1 MHENLDRDEDITAGT
16 EKSFGIVFAVLFLVI
31 AAWPLLDGANIR
43 LWAIVVAGLFLLA
56 GFAFPIVLRPLN
68 VLWFKFAML
77 LYKVVNP
84 LTMAMLYYFTVVPT
98 GLIMRLLGKDP
109 LQRSFDKTIESYWV
123 TRTPPGPEP
132 ASMKNQ
138 F

>member
-1 MHENLDRDEDITAGT
+1 MHENLDREEDITVGT
-16 EKSFGIVFAVLFLVI
+16 EKSFGLVFAVFFVVI
-31 AAWPLLDGANIR
+31 AVWPLLDGADIR
-43 LWAIVVAGLFLLA
+43 WWAIAVAGLFLVA
-56 GFAFPIVLRPLN
+56 GFIFPIVLRPLN

-77 LYKVVNP
+77 LYKIVNP

-109 LQRSFDKTIESYWV
+109 LQRSFDKTAESYWV
-123 TRTPPGPEP
+123 ARTPPGPEP